1 MMHSRMPTNNF
12 VYLVLVL
19 LMEEIGLIW
28 IDKKENI
35 TIDNFNNLLLCNVL
49 NQRGGNIS
57 RTFEAGS

>member
-1 MMHSRMPTNNF
+1 
-12 VYLVLVL
+12 
-19 LMEEIGLIW
+19 MEEIGLIW